1 VPKPLKKTLNDLIA
15 QTQGWIDAE
24 AGPGKCIV
32 HPIFENGDAQA
43 SSVEMSDGIA
53 TRVPG
58 MATYTARS
66 EGHNQDDE
74 GEPEQPTDPTKKP
87 RAVPTNLHIS
97 LTQPLPLRKSQIPE
111 LLAHLRSCLGATGTG
126 AGIKVGLEGGFRA
139 YTNGAQQDGKMG
151 QGENGENGLL
161 DDLGRKGMGRKSRG
175 FLALGVG
182 VGHDEVSPPSTWTG
196 RQL

>member
-1 VPKPLKKTLNDLIA
+1 MPKPLKKTLKDLIA

-24 AGPGKCIV
+24 AGSGKCVV

-43 SSVEMSDGIA
+43 SSVEISDDTA
-53 TRVPG
+53 TRVSGVP
-58 MATYTARS
+58 AHITRS

-74 GEPEQPTDPTKKP
+74 GEPEPPTDPTKKP

-97 LTQPLPLRKSQIPE
+97 LTHPLPLRKSQIPE
-111 LLAHLRSCLGATGTG
+111 LLAHLRSRLGATGTG
-126 AGIKVGLEGGFRA
+126 ARSGIKVGLEGGFRA
-139 YTNGAQQDGKMG
+139 YTNGAQQDERVG
-151 QGENGENGLL
+151 QGENGEIGAL

-182 VGHDEVSPPSTWTG
+182 VGHDEVSPPST
-196 RQL
+196 